1 MPIDL
6 RRTSAL
12 AGVSA
17 IDGKPR
23 SYPDDRQIAI
33 ESAQYFKR
41 KNPMVAH
48 INHRLALAPGSNVFP
63 PSPGGSGKNAATSRA
78 ADHRKAA
85 ALTKPFS
92 ASWMSRRGL
101 HHMSANAQRVAG
113 RLKPDHLARR
123 RQQLVHPPRR
133 PHCGQPS
140 APGISRM

>member
-1 MPIDL
+1 MPIDP

-48 INHRLALAPGSNVFP
+48 INHRLAPAPGSNVFRHHP
-63 PSPGGSGKNAATSRA
+63 AVVGK
-78 ADHRKAA
+78 
-85 ALTKPFS
+85 
-92 ASWMSRRGL
+92 M
-101 HHMSANAQRVAG
+101 
-113 RLKPDHLARR
+113 
-123 RQQLVHPPRR
+123 RR
-133 PHCGQPS
+133 PVAQLT
-140 APGISRM
+140 IEKRLR